1 MRPLGRRAGAGSE
14 PGGWRHAPAAVA
26 AALFVFPL
34 VLMVTGSLR
43 DTDLPPPRGP
53 ELLPSPLAFE
63 NYGLAFDLVDMP
75 RYVANSLIVAALAV
89 PLTVLVASWAGFA
102 ISRLPRRAAVAIV
115 SLSLVALMV
124 PVTALLVSR
133 FAMFRTLRLTDTFVP
148 LVAPALIGTSP
159 FYVLLFAW
167 AYRRL
172 PTELFEA
179 SRVEGVSPFNA
190 WRRVALPLTKPVTVA
205 VAVLA
210 FVVTWSDFL
219 GPLIYLFDERR
230 FTVPMGLRSLA
241 ALDRQDVPLLLAG
254 AVVATAPVVVAFLA
268 AERYFLRDRRGRGWL
283 GP

>member
-1 MRPLGRRAGAGSE
+1 V
-14 PGGWRHAPAAVA
+14 PAILTAV
-26 AALFVFPL
+26 LFVFPL
-34 VLMVTGSLR
+34 VLMATGSLR

-53 ELLPSPLAFE
+53 ELLPMPLVFE
-63 NYGLAFDLVDMP
+63 NYELAFRLVDMP
-75 RYVANSLIVAALAV
+75 RYVANSLFVAALTV

-102 ISRLPRRAAVAIV
+102 ISRLPPGAAVAIV
-115 SLSLVALMV
+115 AVSLVALMV

-133 FAMFRTLRLTDTFVP
+133 FAMFRTIGLTNTYVP

-172 PTELFEA
+172 PAELFEA
-179 SRVEGVSPFNA
+179 CRIEGLSPIQI
-190 WRRVALPLTKPVTVA
+190 WRRVALPLTRPVTVA

-230 FTVPMGLRSLA
+230 FTVPLGLRSLA

-254 AVVATAPVVVAFLA
+254 AVVATAPVVAAFLA
-268 AERYFLRDRRGRGWL
+268 AERRFLRDRRGSGWL